1 VIKYIKEI
9 RTSGSMSILIK
20 SEKLEY
26 GAYVIFVVN
35 SRFVNKE
42 TEKSRVKK
50 LNIRKAMTF
59 SFIEDFSIKK

>member
-1 VIKYIKEI
+1 MIKYIKEI

-26 GAYVIFVVN
+26 GAYVIFVVY

-59 SFIEDFSIKK
+59 SFIEDFLIKK